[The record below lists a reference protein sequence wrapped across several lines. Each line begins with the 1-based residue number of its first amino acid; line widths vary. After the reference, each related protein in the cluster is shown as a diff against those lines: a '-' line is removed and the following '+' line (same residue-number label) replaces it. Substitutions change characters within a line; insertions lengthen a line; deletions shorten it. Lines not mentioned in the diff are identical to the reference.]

1 MIDECTGP
9 PPVSGGRERRVAQPV
24 GEQNQLP
31 LEPARIYG
39 EGELARQ
46 HLDEQLWAVRHL
58 GRHEHATLAHRPH
71 LTLDPVEGP
80 EGGSER
86 SVQIGHGSNIPR
98 VFAARCIRL

>member
-1 MIDECTGP
+1 MSATAPALVFPSPTGLLPGGIDG
-9 PPVSGGRERRVAQPV
+9 
-24 GEQNQLP
+24 NQLP